1 MTRKFQHADME
12 RVMQIWLEGNLQA
25 HGFVPESYWRGNFDV
40 VRGMLPESELYVY
53 EEESTRIIQGFL
65 GLVGENI
72 AGVFVSGGMRS
83 NGIGKQLLDT
93 AKKVRNHLTLR
104 VYQKKTRALSFYL
117 REGFQIRSKETD
129 DSTGEAE
136 YLLTWN

>member
-53 EEESTRIIQGFL
+53 
-65 GLVGENI
+65 
-72 AGVFVSGGMRS
+72 
-83 NGIGKQLLDT
+83 
-93 AKKVRNHLTLR
+93 
-104 VYQKKTRALSFYL
+104 
-117 REGFQIRSKETD
+117 
-129 DSTGEAE
+129 
-136 YLLTWN
+136 